1 MGGWT
6 LTHGLLSHSDICLHR
21 VFQMFPAWLLLILS
35 RAKGLRTCLC
45 SQPSAGAR
53 PLGPIKCVYLRPH
66 ADSNLATRLN
76 HAANVIICLWERR
89 VIFDTGQVL
98 WPSKSTNGRI
108 CTVNSYPKD
117 IMSLCYICY
126 ISSTKKHLKQSIKH
140 DNQQNAVWSFR
151 PTWLYSLLISVH
163 NNVLSFV

>member
-1 MGGWT
+1 MDLWAFGAMATAHLDITKSHHRAMGGWT

-76 HAANVIICLWERR
+76 HTANVIMCLWERR

-108 CTVNSYPKD
+108 CPVSSYQRT
-117 IMSLCYICY
+117 LCLCALYA
-126 ISSTKKHLKQSIKH
+126 ISPVQRNT
-140 DNQQNAVWSFR
+140 
-151 PTWLYSLLISVH
+151 
-163 NNVLSFV
+163 